1 MRFPSG
7 RGGRGLW
14 NRLIIARRN
23 PSLPLHP
30 PIAPLPWEE
39 IKNDRGKDQMR
50 AIDSPRHRYA
60 CHPSLRFAHRGGFH
74 FFFSQPSL
82 RRSRRVGD
90 PAKRRPGESALYH
103 DISQQSL
110 FCLILG
116 YYPSVGRELKVTL
129 FYPKNMVY
137 TVNRFL

>member
-1 MRFPSG
+1 MTEERIKCALSTHPDIATLVIPLSALRIEGVFISFFLNPLCG
-7 RGGRGLW
+7 EAGEWGG
-14 NRLIIARRN
+14 
-23 PSLPLHP
+23 
-30 PIAPLPWEE
+30 
-39 IKNDRGKDQMR
+39 
-50 AIDSPRHRYA
+50 
-60 CHPSLRFAHRGGFH
+60 
-74 FFFSQPSL
+74 
-82 RRSRRVGD
+82 